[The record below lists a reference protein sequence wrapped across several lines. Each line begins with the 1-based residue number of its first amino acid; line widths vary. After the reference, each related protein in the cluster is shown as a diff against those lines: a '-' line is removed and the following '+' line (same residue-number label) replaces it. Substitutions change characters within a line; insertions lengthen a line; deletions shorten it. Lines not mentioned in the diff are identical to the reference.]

1 MIYFNFTVQNPWHN
15 EGKNPWKDLFQDEW
29 LFTKNKWFSFRLDY
43 YTYDWFEF
51 SLDTRWRGDDHAGP
65 KIELRFLGLGVHIG
79 IRDNRHWN
87 YDENC
92 WVDYDNPKESERK
105 YW

>member
-15 EGKNPWKDLFQDEW
+15 EKKRPWKDLFQGEW
-29 LFTKNKWFSFRLDY
+29 SVSKNKTFELMLDY
-43 YTYDWFEF
+43 YTYDLCELGF
-51 SLDTRWRGDDHAGP
+51 DTRWRGQDHAGP
-65 KIELRFLGLGVHIG
+65 QFELRILGLGMRVA

-87 YDENC
+87 YDEDR
-92 WVDYDNPKESERK
+92 WVNYNNPEEVEK

>member
-15 EGKNPWKDLFQDEW
+15 EKRRPWQDLFQGEW
-29 LFTKNKWFSFRLDY
+29 FITKNKIFEFRLDY

-51 SLDTRWRGDDHAGP
+51 SLDTRWRGEDHAGP
-65 KIELRFLGLGVHIG
+65 KFALNLFGLGAVIA

-87 YDENC
+87 RDENR
-92 WVDYDNPKESERK
+92 WVNYDNEDEVKR